1 LSEIKNL
8 FKVSRDVR
16 VLGIDP
22 GSETTG
28 WGVVEGDGR
37 KYRAVDFGTVK
48 ASPRERF
55 AARLLKIS
63 DGVEELLT
71 RFRPDVCAVE
81 EAFFAVNVKTALKLG
96 QVRGV
101 ILVAAERAG
110 VEIAE
115 YAPRLV
121 KQTVVGY
128 GAAEKQQVQEMVRVL
143 LSLKQTPQPHDAAD
157 ALALAICHFHHGGL
171 AATRTS
177 KPTTTA
183 ARTKLEALLAANPR
197 RRAPR

>member
-1 LSEIKNL
+1 M
-8 FKVSRDVR
+8 R

-28 WGVVEGDGR
+28 WGVVEGDAR
-37 KYRAVDFGTVK
+37 RYSLVEFGTVK

-63 DGVEELLT
+63 VGVEALVE

-81 EAFFAVNVKTALKLG
+81 EAFFAVNAKTALKLG
-96 QVRGV
+96 HVRGV
-101 ILVAAERAG
+101 VLLAAERAG

-115 YAPRLV
+115 YAPRLI

-143 LSLKQTPQPHDAAD
+143 LRLRTAPAPYDASD
-157 ALALAICHFHHGGL
+157 ALAAAITHLHHAGL
-171 AATRTS
+171 PRPV
-177 KPTTTA
+177 KTA
-183 ARTKLEALLAANPR
+183 PARAKLEALLAANPR

>member
-1 LSEIKNL
+1 ML
-8 FKVSRDVR
+8 

-28 WGVVEGDGR
+28 WGVVEGDARRCKLVG
-37 KYRAVDFGTVK
+37 YGTVK
-48 ASPRERF
+48 ASARWSF

-63 DGVEELLT
+63 EGVEALVEK
-71 RFRPDVCAVE
+71 FRPDVCAVE
-81 EAFFAVNVKTALKLG
+81 EAFFAVNAQTALKLG
-96 QVRGV
+96 HVRGV
-101 ILVAAERAG
+101 VLLAAERAG

-115 YAPRLV
+115 YAPRLI

-143 LSLKQTPQPHDAAD
+143 LKLKEPPAPFDASD
-157 ALALAICHFHHGGL
+157 ALAVALTHLHHAGRPEVSQGKV
-171 AATRTS
+171 A
-177 KPTTTA
+177 P
-183 ARTKLEALLAANPR
+183 ARAKLEALLAANPR

>member
-1 LSEIKNL
+1 M
-8 FKVSRDVR
+8 R

-28 WGVVEGDGR
+28 WGVVDGDAR
-37 KYRAVDFGTVK
+37 RYAAVDFGTVK

-63 DGVEELLT
+63 LGVEALVE

-81 EAFFAVNVKTALKLG
+81 EAFFAVNPRTALQLG
-96 QVRGV
+96 HVRGV
-101 ILVAAERAG
+101 VLLAAERAG

-115 YAPRLV
+115 YAPRLI

-128 GAAEKQQVQEMVRVL
+128 GAAEKQQVQEMMRVL
-143 LSLKQTPQPHDAAD
+143 LKLSAVPTPHDASD
-157 ALALAICHFHHGGL
+157 ALAVAVTHLHH
-171 AATRTS
+171 AATPRLP
-177 KPTTTA
+177 KAGA
-183 ARTKLEALLAANPR
+183 APARAKLEALLAANPR

>member
-1 LSEIKNL
+1 VL
-8 FKVSRDVR
+8 

-28 WGVVEGDGR
+28 WGVVEGNARRYGL
-37 KYRAVDFGTVK
+37 VGFGTVK

-63 DGVEELLT
+63 DGVEALIARYAPE
-71 RFRPDVCAVE
+71 VCAVE
-81 EAFFAVNVKTALKLG
+81 DSFFAANAQTALKLG

-101 ILVAAERAG
+101 VLVAVERAG

-115 YAPRLV
+115 YAPRLI

-128 GAAEKQQVQEMVRVL
+128 GAAEKHQVQEMVRVL
-143 LSLKQTPQPHDAAD
+143 LRLRTVPAPHDASD
-157 ALALAICHFHHGGL
+157 ALAIAICHLHH
-171 AATRTS
+171 AAVPRPTKTATKTS
-177 KPTTTA
+177 
-183 ARTKLEALLAANPR
+183 ARSKLETLLAANPR
-197 RRAPR
+197 GRRASR

>member
-1 LSEIKNL
+1 M
-8 FKVSRDVR
+8 R

-28 WGVVEGDGR
+28 WGVVEGDARRYGVVAFGVV
-37 KYRAVDFGTVK
+37 RAT
-48 ASPRERF
+48 ARERF

-63 DGVEELLT
+63 AGVEEVLAK
-71 RFRPDVCAVE
+71 FRPDVCSVE
-81 EAFFAVNVKTALKLG
+81 EAFYAVNVKTALKLG

-101 ILVAAERAG
+101 ILLAAERAG

-121 KQTVVGY
+121 KATVVGY

-143 LSLKQTPQPHDAAD
+143 LRLKETPQPHDAAD
-157 ALALAICHFHHGGL
+157 ALALAICHLHHASLVGRITP
-171 AATRTS
+171 A
-177 KPTTTA
+177 PP
-183 ARTKLEALLAANPR
+183 ARKQLDALLAANPR

>member
-1 LSEIKNL
+1 M
-8 FKVSRDVR
+8 R

-28 WGVVEGDGR
+28 WGVVEGDAR
-37 KYRAVDFGTVK
+37 TYRAIEYGTIK

-63 DGVEELLT
+63 DGVEALLA
-71 RFRPDVCAVE
+71 RFRPDVCSVE

-115 YAPRLV
+115 YAPRLI

-128 GAAEKQQVQEMVRVL
+128 GAAEKHQVQEMVRVL
-143 LSLKQTPQPHDAAD
+143 LRLASIPQPHDASD

-171 AATRTS
+171 AARV
-177 KPTTTA
+177 KPTA
-183 ARTKLEALLAANPR
+183 AQSTLDALLAANPR

>member
-1 LSEIKNL
+1 M
-8 FKVSRDVR
+8 R

-28 WGVVEGDGR
+28 WGVVDGDARRYGLVE
-37 KYRAVDFGTVK
+37 YGTVK
-48 ASPRERF
+48 ANPRARF

-63 DGVEELLT
+63 VGVEELVE

-81 EAFFAVNVKTALKLG
+81 EAYFALNPQTALKLG
-96 QVRGV
+96 HERGV
-101 ILVAAERAG
+101 VLLAAERAG

-143 LSLKQTPQPHDAAD
+143 LKLKEVPTPHDASD
-157 ALALAICHFHHGGL
+157 ALAVAVTHLHH
-171 AATRTS
+171 
-177 KPTTTA
+177 A
-183 ARTKLEALLAANPR
+183 ARPEVSQGKVAPARAKLEALLAANPR

>member
-1 LSEIKNL
+1 M
-8 FKVSRDVR
+8 R

-28 WGVVEGDGR
+28 WGVVEGDVR
-37 KYRAVDFGTVK
+37 RYRLVEFGTVK
-48 ASPRERF
+48 ARARERF

-63 DGVEELLT
+63 DGVEGLIEK
-71 RFRPDVCAVE
+71 FRPDVCAVE

-101 ILVAAERAG
+101 ILLAAERAG

-121 KQTVVGY
+121 KRTVVGY
-128 GAAEKQQVQEMVRVL
+128 GAAGKHQGEEMGRGPL
-143 LSLKQTPQPHDAAD
+143 RLRETPQPHDA
-157 ALALAICHFHHGGL
+157 
-171 AATRTS
+171 
-177 KPTTTA
+177 
-183 ARTKLEALLAANPR
+183 
-197 RRAPR
+197 

>member
-1 LSEIKNL
+1 MRI
-8 FKVSRDVR
+8 
-16 VLGIDP
+16 LGIDP

-37 KYRAVDFGTVK
+37 RYRLVEYGTVRAV
-48 ASPRERF
+48 ARERF

-63 DGVEELLT
+63 NGIESLIA
-71 RFRPDVCAVE
+71 RFVPDVCAVE
-81 EAFFAVNVKTALKLG
+81 EAFFAVNAKTALKLG

-101 ILVAAERAG
+101 VLVAAERAG

-128 GAAEKQQVQEMVRVL
+128 GAAEKHQVQEMVRVL
-143 LSLKQTPQPHDAAD
+143 LSLKRVPQPFDASD
-157 ALALAICHFHHGGL
+157 ALAVAICHFHHAG
-171 AATRTS
+171 AAS
-177 KPTTTA
+177 PTQRVTKTPP
-183 ARTKLEALLAANPR
+183 ARAKLEALLAATPR

>member
-1 LSEIKNL
+1 M
-8 FKVSRDVR
+8 R

-28 WGVVEGDGR
+28 WGVVDGDAR
-37 KYRAVDFGTVK
+37 RYKVVDFGTVR
-48 ASPRERF
+48 ANARERF

-63 DGVEELLT
+63 VGVEELIE

-81 EAFFAVNVKTALKLG
+81 EAFFAVNAKTALKLG
-96 QVRGV
+96 HVRGV
-101 ILVAAERAG
+101 VLLAAERAG

-143 LSLKQTPQPHDAAD
+143 LKLREAPKPFDASD
-157 ALALAICHFHHGGL
+157 ALGVAITHMHHANSPR
-171 AATRTS
+171 AAKTKT
-177 KPTTTA
+177 PP
-183 ARTKLEALLAANPR
+183 ARAKLEALLAANPR

>member
-1 LSEIKNL
+1 M
-8 FKVSRDVR
+8 R

-28 WGVVEGDGR
+28 WGVVEGDAR
-37 KYRAVDFGTVK
+37 RYRLVDFGTVK
-48 ASPRERF
+48 ANPRERF

-63 DGVEELLT
+63 TGVEALVE

-81 EAFFAVNVKTALKLG
+81 EAFFAVNPKTALQLG
-96 QVRGV
+96 HVRGV
-101 ILVAAERAG
+101 ILLAAERAG

-115 YAPRLV
+115 YAPRLI
-121 KQTVVGY
+121 KLTVVGY

-143 LSLKQTPQPHDAAD
+143 LKLREAPTPFDASD
-157 ALALAICHFHHGGL
+157 ALGVAITHMHH
-171 AATRTS
+171 ASAPRAERSKTS
-177 KPTTTA
+177 P
-183 ARTKLEALLAANPR
+183 ARAKLEALLAANPR

>member
-1 LSEIKNL
+1 M
-8 FKVSRDVR
+8 R

-28 WGVVEGDGR
+28 WGVVEGSGR
-37 KYRAVDFGTVK
+37 RYGLVAFGTVK
-48 ASPRERF
+48 ANPRERF
-55 AARLLKIS
+55 PARLLKIAV
-63 DGVEELLT
+63 GVEALIE

-81 EAFFAVNVKTALKLG
+81 EAFFAVNAKTALKLG

-101 ILVAAERAG
+101 VLVAAERAG

-128 GAAEKQQVQEMVRVL
+128 GAAEKHQVQEMVRVL
-143 LSLKQTPQPHDAAD
+143 LSLKTAPAPLDASD
-157 ALALAICHFHHGGL
+157 ALAVAICHFHHAGL
-171 AATRTS
+171 AERVVG
-177 KPTTTA
+177 KPA
-183 ARTKLEALLAANPR
+183 ARANLEALLAASPR

>member
-1 LSEIKNL
+1 M
-8 FKVSRDVR
+8 R

-28 WGVVEGDGR
+28 WGVVEGDAR
-37 KYRAVDFGTVK
+37 RYRLVEFGTIR

-55 AARLLKIS
+55 AARLLKVS
-63 DGVEELLT
+63 DGVEALVEG
-71 RFRPDVCAVE
+71 FRPDVCAVE
-81 EAFFAVNVKTALKLG
+81 EAFFAANAKTALKLG

-101 ILVAAERAG
+101 VLVAAERAG

-128 GAAEKQQVQEMVRVL
+128 GAAEKHQVQEMVRVL
-143 LSLKQTPQPHDAAD
+143 LGLKTAPAPFDASD
-157 ALALAICHFHHGGL
+157 ALAVAITHLHHAGL
-171 AATRTS
+171 AR
-177 KPTTTA
+177 KA
-183 ARTKLEALLAANPR
+183 AALAPARAKLEALLAAAPR
-197 RRAPR
+197 RRAPK

>member
-1 LSEIKNL
+1 M
-8 FKVSRDVR
+8 R

-28 WGVVEGDGR
+28 WGVIDGDAR
-37 KYRAVDFGTVK
+37 RYRLAEFGTVK

-63 DGVEELLT
+63 DGVERLIEK
-71 RFRPDVCAVE
+71 FRPDVCAVE
-81 EAFFAVNVKTALKLG
+81 EAFFAVNAKTALKLG

-101 ILVAAERAG
+101 VLVAAERAG

-115 YAPRLV
+115 YAPRLI

-128 GAAEKQQVQEMVRVL
+128 GAAEKHQVQEMVRIL
-143 LSLKQTPQPHDAAD
+143 LKLREAPAPFDASD
-157 ALALAICHFHHGGL
+157 ALAVAITHLHHAGL
-171 AATRTS
+171 
-177 KPTTTA
+177 P
-183 ARTKLEALLAANPR
+183 ARLKDAPARARLEALLAANPR

>member
-1 LSEIKNL
+1 M
-8 FKVSRDVR
+8 R

-22 GSETTG
+22 GSEKTG
-28 WGVVEGDGR
+28 WGVVEGSGR
-37 KYRAVDFGTVK
+37 RYRLVDYGTVK
-48 ASPRERF
+48 AGPRERF

-63 DGVEELLT
+63 EGVEDLLT
-71 RFRPDVCAVE
+71 RFEPDVCAVE
-81 EAFFAVNVKTALKLG
+81 EAFFAVNAKTALKLG

-101 ILVAAERAG
+101 VLVAAERAG

-128 GAAEKQQVQEMVRVL
+128 GAAEKHQVQEMVRVL
-143 LSLKQTPQPHDAAD
+143 LSLKSPPSPLDASD
-157 ALALAICHFHHGGL
+157 ALAVAICHFHHAGL
-171 AATRTS
+171 IQRTS
-177 KPTTTA
+177 SKPA
-183 ARTKLEALLAANPR
+183 ARVQLEALLAANPR